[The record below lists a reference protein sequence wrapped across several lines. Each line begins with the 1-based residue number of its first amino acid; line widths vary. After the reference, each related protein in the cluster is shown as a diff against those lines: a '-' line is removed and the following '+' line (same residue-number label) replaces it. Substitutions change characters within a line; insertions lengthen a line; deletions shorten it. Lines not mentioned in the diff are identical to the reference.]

1 MEQKIREALGQH
13 DAIGQQILN
22 GQYDVIGPTGSIIM
36 PNCWRFVI
44 EPGMDITLI
53 MPPIGNKGRTK
64 PSADLQPQTGKKVK
78 SPKIVSVDPGMLSAG
93 QKPAKKTKPVNQ
105 NKAKPV
111 PEDSG
116 AQAKKGKQ

>member
-1 MEQKIREALGQH
+1 MEQKIKEALGQH

-44 EPGMDITLI
+44 EPGWDVTLI
-53 MPPIGNKGRTK
+53 IPPISSKDRTK
-64 PSADLQPQTGKKVK
+64 SSAELQPQTVKKLK
-78 SPKIVSVDPGMLSAG
+78 SPKMVSVDSGVLSAER
-93 QKPAKKTKPVNQ
+93 KPAKKAKPANQ